1 MYHTVY
7 INIYLSSQFMSCL
20 IPVRKG
26 LANDIGVHSRD
37 LEHVY
42 QWQETVKG
50 ENLTVENYDEVMS
63 EAGPAASRIQEAL
76 AGVRGQLQA
85 RAARARKQE
94 TEGR

>member
-1 MYHTVY
+1 
-7 INIYLSSQFMSCL
+7 MSCL

>member
-1 MYHTVY
+1 
-7 INIYLSSQFMSCL
+7 MSCL

-26 LANDIGVHSRD
+26 LANDIGVHSRH

-50 ENLTVENYDEVMS
+50 ENLTVEIYDEVMS
-63 EAGPAASRIQEAL
+63 EAGSAASRIQEAL